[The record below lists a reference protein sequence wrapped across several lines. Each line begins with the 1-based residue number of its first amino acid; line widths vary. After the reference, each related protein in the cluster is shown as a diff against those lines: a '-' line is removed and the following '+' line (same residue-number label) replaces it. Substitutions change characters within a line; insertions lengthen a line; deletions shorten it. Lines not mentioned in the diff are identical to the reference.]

1 MTVISYPIPA
11 YQNVPIQPQYYVPS
25 RFVIEDIALG
35 VTTFVTTSENVNYTL
50 NQQVRLL
57 IPLLFGSYQLN
68 GFIGYVVSIPQ
79 PNQVELSINSSI
91 NVDAFINSNDTTE
104 QAQIVAIGDVG
115 NGTINSQGRIN
126 NGTYIPGSFINISSR

>member
-11 YQNVPIQPQYYVPS
+11 YQNVPIQANYYLPS
-25 RFVIEDIALG
+25 RFVIEDITLG

-57 IPLLFGSYQLN
+57 IPLLYGSYQLN
-68 GFIGYVVSIPQ
+68 GFTGYVISIPQ
-79 PNQVELSINSSI
+79 PNQVELSIDSSI

-104 QAQIVAIGDVG
+104 KAQVVAIGDIG
-115 NGTINSQGRIN
+115 NGAINAQGRMD
-126 NGTYIPGSFINISSR
+126 NGTYIPGSFINISPR